1 VKRGLAFVLAVAW
14 MALGSAGA
22 ASAAQEYLL
31 RVNKPTNLDRVCK
44 AHRLVVARSIGWL
57 YLTIVTGPADRT
69 PDQLE
74 AEVRADKNVRTFER
88 DQIAGTGETAAYH
101 PDLKANTATLE
112 SALVDRSTVDFYGS
126 PAWAGYVQQ
135 PAIDIVGLRQMREQG
150 WTGEGVVVAVIDT
163 GVDPNDPLLKD
174 VLLPGYD
181 FVNDR
186 PGASEWG
193 DVDQS
198 VSAILDQSVSAIL
211 DENAQPA
218 ILNQS
223 VSAILDSDEIQGLS
237 TAPPLPAAFGH
248 GTMVAGLIHLAAPN
262 AKILPIKAFGPDG
275 RGRSYDVAQ
284 AIYYAM
290 MNGANVINM
299 SFSFPAVSQEV
310 MWATAYAALSRVVL
324 VASAG
329 NQAIVDGAW
338 PATHKWVVGVG
349 STTNWDTVSTFSNYG
364 ANAFKIGAPGEQLIT
379 TYPGGH
385 YAAASGTSFSAPLV
399 AGSLALMRQA
409 DPREEWGGCD
419 DVMNFSQFVIAG
431 RDSKATYRRI
441 VVPTAVANMP
451 LMARDEVKQIKN
463 VR

>member
-31 RVNKPTNLDRVCK
+31 RVNKPTNLERVCK

-69 PDQLE
+69 PDALE
-74 AEVRADKNVRTFER
+74 AEVRADRYVTTFER
-88 DQIAGTGETAAYH
+88 DQIAGTGETAAFH
-101 PDLKANTATLE
+101 PDLKATTSTLE
-112 SALVDRSTVDFYGS
+112 SALLDRSSVDFYGTPVWS
-126 PAWAGYVQQ
+126 AYAQQ
-135 PAIDIVGLRQMREQG
+135 PAVDIVGLRPLHEQG
-150 WTGEGVVVAVIDT
+150 WTGEGAVIAVIDT
-163 GVDPNDPLLKD
+163 GVDPNQPLLKD

-186 PGASEWG
+186 PGASEMG
-193 DVDQS
+193 DVGQS

-211 DENAQPA
+211 DEDDQPA

-223 VSAILDSDEIQGLS
+223 VSAILDADEIQSLS
-237 TAPPLPAAFGH
+237 TEPALPSAFGH
-248 GTMVAGLIHLAAPN
+248 GTMVAGLVHLAAPK
-262 AKILPIKAFGPDG
+262 AKILPIKAFGADG
-275 RGRSYDVAQ
+275 HGRSYDVAQ

-299 SFSFPAVSQEV
+299 SFSFPANSQEV

-329 NQAIVDGAW
+329 NQGLENAAW
-338 PATHKWVVGVG
+338 PAYHKWVVGVG
-349 STTNWDTVSTFSNYG
+349 STTNRDTVSSFSNYG
-364 ANAFKIGAPGEQLIT
+364 GNVFKVGAPGEQLIT
-379 TYPGGH
+379 MYPGGH

-399 AGSLALMRQA
+399 AGTLALMRQA

-419 DVMNFSQFVIAG
+419 DVMNFSPFVIVR
-431 RDSKATYRRI
+431 RDSGSSYRRI
-441 VVPTAVANMP
+441 VAPIAVANMP
-451 LMARDEVKQIKN
+451 VMARDTVKQINN

>member
-1 VKRGLAFVLAVAW
+1 MKGTWTFAVVVAW
-14 MALGSAGA
+14 MALGTAGA

-57 YLTIVTGPADRT
+57 YLTIVTGPAERT

-88 DQIAGTGETAAYH
+88 DWIGDTGEITAVRTELRAT
-101 PDLKANTATLE
+101 TATLDG
-112 SALVDRSTVDFYGS
+112 ALLDRSTVDFYGN

-181 FVNDR
+181 FVNNQ

-211 DENAQPA
+211 DENDQPA

-223 VSAILDSDEIQGLS
+223 VSAILDSDEIQSLS
-237 TAPPLPAAFGH
+237 TAAPLPAAFGH
-248 GTMVAGLIHLAAPN
+248 GTMVAGLIHLAAPK
-262 AKILPIKAFGPDG
+262 AKILPVKAFGADG

-284 AIYYAM
+284 AVYYAM
-290 MNGANVINM
+290 MNGANIINM
-299 SFSFPAVSQEV
+299 SFSFPATSQEV

-338 PATHKWVVGVG
+338 PAYHKWVVGVG
-349 STTNWDTVSTFSNYG
+349 STTNWDTISTFSNYG
-364 ANAFKIGAPGEQLIT
+364 GNVFKVGAPGEQLIT

-399 AGSLALMRQA
+399 SGSVALMRQA
-409 DPREEWGGCD
+409 APLLEWGATGT
-419 DVMNFSQFVIAG
+419 VMQDSPFEIVKW
-431 RDSKATYRRI
+431 DSKAAYKRI
-441 VVPTAVANMP
+441 VVPAAMVNAP
-451 LMARDEVKQIKN
+451 LLQTTTVKQINN
-463 VR
+463 VK